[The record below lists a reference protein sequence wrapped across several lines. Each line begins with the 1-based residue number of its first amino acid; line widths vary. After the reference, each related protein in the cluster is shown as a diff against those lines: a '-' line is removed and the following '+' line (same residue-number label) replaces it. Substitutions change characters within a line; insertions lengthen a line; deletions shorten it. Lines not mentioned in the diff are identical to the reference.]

1 MMCGTVKWFSL
12 RTSAPK
18 YYWLS
23 SSFEGLRVFGAV
35 VHGPPGE
42 DEERERVWDEL
53 IFRPV

>member
-1 MMCGTVKWFSL
+1 MMCGTAKWFIL

-23 SSFEGLRVFGAV
+23 SSFEGLRVFGTV

-42 DEERERVWDEL
+42 DEERERLWDEL